1 MSTVNSNMPKWEA
14 DLMKKFL
21 DGTKYSGTR
30 QPKERVISASS
41 LGKEPYYLMLEY
53 LHGKSDEQKEYGAN
67 TTGSIYQLGIDSILK
82 GDPRYWIAHRMKY
95 ELENGWIVSGEIDIF
110 DVEEKVIVDAKLL
123 SGGSYESTIKDDINS
138 DYNLQQA
145 SYKMLFEK
153 VEKIY
158 DVKTALHAVNKAG
171 SAAKKNIL
179 KNFEIQ
185 TYDSDTIIQM
195 LLEKTNEVQYYIDK
209 GTMPLEVC
217 DIFKYGKTNGIANRC
232 RLYCDYRDKCP
243 NYNQHSHHT
252 TNLALN
258 ALEPTAQNA
267 TKQTYLPGKDYEF

>member
-1 MSTVNSNMPKWEA
+1 MSEINNKMPKWEA
-14 DLMKKFL
+14 DLMTAFL
-21 DGTKYSGTR
+21 DGTKYSGSR

-53 LHGKSDEQKEYGAN
+53 IHGKSDEQLEYGAN

-82 GDPRYWIAHRMKY
+82 DNPRYMIAHRMKY

-110 DVEEKVIVDAKLL
+110 DKEEKIIVDAKLL
-123 SGGSYESTIKDDINS
+123 SGGSYESTIKDNINS

-153 VEKIY
+153 VENIY

-171 SAAKKNIL
+171 SAAKKNIV

-195 LLEKTNEVQYYIDK
+195 LLDKTNEVQHYIDN
-209 GTMPLEVC
+209 GTMPLEIC
-217 DIFKYGKTNGIANRC
+217 DIFKYGKTNGVANRC
-232 RLYCDYRDKCP
+232 KLYCDYRDKCP

-252 TNLALN
+252 TNLSLN
-258 ALEPTAQNA
+258 ALEPTRV
-267 TKQTYLPGKDYEF
+267 TKETYLPGKDYEF